1 VANHKSALKRHRQS
15 LRRRTANRV
24 VRSRVGSV
32 VRRLR
37 EAIAAGDSDTA
48 KRELVAAESILGKA
62 AGKGVLHRSTA
73 SRQTSRLAQQ
83 VAKLS
88 SN

>member
-1 VANHKSALKRHRQS
+1 MAIHKSALKRHRQS

-24 VRSRVGSV
+24 VRSRVGTV

-48 KRELVAAESILGKA
+48 KRELVAAESILGSA
-62 AGKGVLHRSTA
+62 RAHTGFTGLHLRHP
-73 SRQTSRLAQQ
+73 REQGI
-83 VAKLS
+83 
-88 SN
+88 

>member
-1 VANHKSALKRHRQS
+1 
-15 LRRRTANRV
+15 
-24 VRSRVGSV
+24 

>member
-24 VRSRVGSV
+24 VRSRIGTV

-37 EAIAAGDSDTA
+37 DAIAAGDSDTA

-62 AGKGVLHRSTA
+62 AGKGVLHRSAA
-73 SRQTSRLAQQ
+73 SRQTSRLARQ
-83 VAKLS
+83 VARLS
-88 SN
+88 GN